1 MSDTDV
7 GTRFVGS
14 LSMIAK
20 PSHAEADT
28 GVEKLPT
35 SESGVYSD
43 PRKSPAAERG
53 ALDG

>member
-1 MSDTDV
+1 MSDTYV
-7 GTRFVGS
+7 GTRFVCS

-20 PSHAEADT
+20 PEADT
-28 GVEKLPT
+28 GVEKT
-35 SESGVYSD
+35 SESGVYSH